1 MAIVS
6 AFALDFGAAF
16 WLMMAAAVFD
26 FFDGFAARLLKVSSG
41 LGKQLD
47 SLADMVTFGVVP
59 GMLVFFMLKEI
70 TDSASYLPYVAFM
83 IPVFSALRLA
93 KFNIDERQNEGFLG
107 LPTPANALFFASL
120 AIFNEVDGD
129 LQFHFLNNAYVL
141 AAIVLAF
148 CFLMISELPLMALK
162 FKGFGWQGNQIKYI
176 FLLACVLLISAFF
189 IQAMPFIIFLYL
201 AISIAQ
207 NIQSNKKTVKK

>member
-6 AFALDFGAAF
+6 AFALDFSTSF

-26 FFDGFAARLLKVSSG
+26 FFDGFAARMLKVSSG

-59 GMLVFFMLKEI
+59 GMLVFFMLKDI
-70 TDSASYLPYVAFM
+70 TDSASYLPYIAFM

-93 KFNIDERQNEGFLG
+93 KFNIDERQNQGFLG

-120 AIFNEVDGD
+120 SVFNEADGA
-129 LQFHFLNNAYVL
+129 LQFHFLNNAFVL
-141 AAIVLAF
+141 TAIVVAF
-148 CFLMISELPLMALK
+148 CFLMVSELPLMALK

-176 FLLACVLLISAFF
+176 FLLACALLISAFF
-189 IQAMPFIIFLYL
+189 IQAMPFIILLYL